1 MSSFVIPTDDPG
13 APLYQTYPDSI
24 RGTTVQTFLERDRF
38 VYTTS
43 RRLITSVPYYRATN
57 TATHII
63 AVGQSKTSPIITGYF
78 WIVASGLKGTVAVT
92 FGGSTHTHTFGTSPS
107 LLRWGILVNT
117 TLSASSWAP
126 FAVSWTQ
133 TDTTVGAALSGVAI
147 YEERLPPSLLP

>member
-1 MSSFVIPTDDPG
+1 MSSFVIPTDDLG

-24 RGTTVQTFLERDRF
+24 RGTTIQSFLERDRF

-43 RRLITSVPYYRATN
+43 RRLIVSVPHYHATN

-63 AVGQSKTSPIITGYF
+63 AAGQSKTSSIITGYF
-78 WIVASGLKGTVAVT
+78 WIVAAGINGTVAVT
-92 FGGSTHTHTFGTSPS
+92 FGGSTHTYAFPIGVGVQ
-107 LLRWGILVNT
+107 RWGILVNT
-117 TLSASSWAP
+117 TLTASSWAP

-133 TDTTVGAALSGVAI
+133 SDTAIFSGLSGVAI